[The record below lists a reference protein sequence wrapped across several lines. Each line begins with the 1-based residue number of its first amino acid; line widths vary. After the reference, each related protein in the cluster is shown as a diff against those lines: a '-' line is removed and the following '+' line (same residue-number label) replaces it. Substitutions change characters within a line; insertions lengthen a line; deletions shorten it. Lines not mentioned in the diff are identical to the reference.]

1 MMDYRTCS
9 MAGFGLLLLA
19 QLATAAPPAP
29 SLPDAIRLI
38 TKDNR
43 PMPAVQLLRQGV
55 DAKTFPGAA
64 AAQFY
69 AVSGDTQGTYRMIDA
84 SARVPDVSKSQ
95 PDFTGAVLRP
105 ALETVVPA
113 AKDRRVVML
122 NEDHVHQLHRGFAL
136 QLLKD
141 LRAQGFT
148 HFGAE
153 TFGRKARESLID
165 DAPDVSTGVYTSDP
179 LYADLARQAK
189 ALGFQVF
196 DYEQRKDQEPA
207 EGSQED
213 QRMARER
220 AQAANIASVLN
231 DDPKARAFVYAGAG
245 HISESPE
252 GDGRIW
258 MAQILR
264 EVYGIDPLTIN
275 QVYGT
280 PRSRPELDGAE
291 YRATEALGPFTAPVV
306 VATPTGLFSAPGFD
320 ILVFHPRE
328 RQKHGRPDW
337 LELSGYRHPCR
348 ISLKPSNEETMVR
361 AFVASE
367 DPMSIPMDQVLVPVH
382 ARSVVMMLPPGE
394 YRMVRQTVV
403 DDRLLGLGRVRKA
416 VAPKAALGLCRPA
429 VR

>member
-1 MMDYRTCS
+1 
-9 MAGFGLLLLA
+9 
-19 QLATAAPPAP
+19 
-29 SLPDAIRLI
+29 
-38 TKDNR
+38 
-43 PMPAVQLLRQGV
+43 MPAVQILRQGV

-69 AVSGDTQGTYRMIDA
+69 AVSGDTQGTYRMLDA
-84 SARVPDVSKSQ
+84 AARVPNVSKSQ

-105 ALETVVPA
+105 ASEIIGPA
-113 AKDRRVVML
+113 ARGRRVVML
-122 NEDHVHQLHRGFAL
+122 NEDHAHQLHRGFAL

-141 LRAQGFT
+141 LRTQGFT

-153 TFGRKARESLID
+153 TFGRKARESLDD
-165 DAPDVSTGVYTSDP
+165 DAPDVYTGIYTSDP

-196 DYEQRKDQEPA
+196 NYEQRKDQEPA

-264 EVYGIDPLTIN
+264 ENYGIDPLTIN

-291 YRATEALGPFTAPVV
+291 YHATEALGPFTAPVTV
-306 VATPTGLFSAPGFD
+306 VTAIGPFSAPGFD

-348 ISLKPSNEETMVR
+348 ISLKPSSEETMVR

-367 DPMSIPMDQVLVPVH
+367 DPMSIPMDQALVPVR
-382 ARSVVMMLPPGE
+382 ARSVVMMLPQGQ
-394 YRMVRQTVV
+394 YRFVRQTIADERVLGTGGVV
-403 DDRLLGLGRVRKA
+403 SGDASKSVQ
-416 VAPKAALGLCRPA
+416 GLCRPA
-429 VR
+429 TQ